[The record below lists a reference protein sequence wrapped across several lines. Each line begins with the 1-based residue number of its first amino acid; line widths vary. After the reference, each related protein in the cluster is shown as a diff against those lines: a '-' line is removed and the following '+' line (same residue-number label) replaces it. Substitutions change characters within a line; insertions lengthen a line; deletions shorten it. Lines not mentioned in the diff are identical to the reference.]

1 MTIYFCGQDFKYEI
15 EGVCKLFFPLVR
27 FTHAYDAPETVTDE
41 EDFVHTLRRTEETGT
56 LLRVTVQLDG
66 EQTIKET
73 CISNDQERY
82 DNECERVLCA
92 ILYRILEEKIGVSPR
107 WGILTGV
114 RPVNII
120 QRERANGR
128 TDAQIAAW
136 LSEKY
141 FVSDEK
147 LKLAFLTADTQE
159 PMLRSMKSHS
169 FSLYVAIPFCVSRC
183 SYCSFVSHAIT
194 TKKATDKV
202 DDYVQFLCRE
212 IEKAAEVA
220 RDEHLTLDTIYIG
233 GGTPTALSAEQLKAV
248 TDAIGR
254 YFDVKAAR
262 EYTIEAGRADT
273 ITPEKLRVIKNAGAT
288 RISINPQTFED
299 SVLKEIGRKH
309 TAKQAEDSFLLARD
323 EGFSL
328 VNMDFIAGLPGDT
341 YEGFCRSIDK
351 ALTLN
356 PENITVHTLSIKRSA
371 DLFQEAAM
379 REYVRSDITGR
390 MTEYAQ
396 KALINAGYLP
406 YYLYRQKNTVGN
418 LENVGYAKP
427 GTESLYNIYIMDE
440 IQTII
445 ACGAGGVTK
454 LVGLGKNPIERIFN
468 YKYHF
473 EYIDRFDEILSRKD
487 RIHDVCAEGREQPRA
502 CKLAQRDDFIPAG
515 STGKTGG
522 GEL

>member
-15 EGVCKLFFPLVR
+15 EGVCKLFFPLIR
-27 FTHAYDAPETVTDE
+27 FTHAYDAPESV
-41 EDFVHTLRRTEETGT
+41 EDSGEYVHTLRKTGEDGT
-56 LLRVTVQLDG
+56 YLRVEVQLDG
-66 EQTIKET
+66 VRSVQATTIPNE
-73 CISNDQERY
+73 QERY
-82 DNECERVLCA
+82 DNECERVLCVL
-92 ILYRILEEKIGVSPR
+92 LYRILEERIGVSPR

-120 QRERANGR
+120 QRERAAGKE
-128 TDAQIAAW
+128 DAAIRAW
-136 LSEKY
+136 LKEKY
-141 FVSDEK
+141 LVSDAK
-147 LKLAFLTADTQE
+147 QDLAFMTANVQQ
-159 PMLRSMKSHS
+159 PMLADMQKNS
-169 FSLYVAIPFCVSRC
+169 FSLYIAIPFCVSRC

-202 DDYVQFLCRE
+202 DDYVKLLCVE
-212 IEKAAEVA
+212 IAKTAEVA
-220 RDEHLTLDTIYIG
+220 RKEELVLDTIYIG
-233 GGTPTALSAEQLKAV
+233 GGTPTALTADQLKAV
-248 TDAIGR
+248 TDAVKAN
-254 YFDVKAAR
+254 FDVASAR

-273 ITPEKLRVIKNAGAT
+273 ITEEKLDVIKAAGAT

-299 SVLKEIGRKH
+299 AVLQNIGRKH
-309 TAKQAEDSFLLARD
+309 TAKQAEESYLLAR
-323 EGFSL
+323 EKGFDL
-328 VNMDFIAGLPGDT
+328 INMDFIAGLPGDT
-341 YEGFCRSIDK
+341 FEGFCRSIDK
-351 ALTLN
+351 ALALD

-396 KALINAGYLP
+396 KKLIEAGYRP

-440 IQTII
+440 IQTIL

-473 EYIDRFDEILSRKD
+473 EYIDRFEEILNRKEM
-487 RIHDVCAEGREQPRA
+487 IHDVCREGRE
-502 CKLAQRDDFIPAG
+502 
-515 STGKTGG
+515 
-522 GEL
+522 